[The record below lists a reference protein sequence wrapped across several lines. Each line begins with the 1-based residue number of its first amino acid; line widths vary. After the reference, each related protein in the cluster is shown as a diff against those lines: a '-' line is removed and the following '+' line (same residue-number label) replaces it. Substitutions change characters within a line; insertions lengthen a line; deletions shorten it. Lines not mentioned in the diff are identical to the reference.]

1 MRQSVRAGFFPARRA
16 NDVSCVPSDGSSTQN
31 AWLRYVAQSHGSAQ
45 TSPFRAGLRF
55 RFQFAKYKTAC
66 RTGLALPFRLF
77 CSDYKRAAFP
87 MQRLRLTSTTTG
99 KKSKDIRQRLFA
111 HIGGSMVYCG
121 QGFPAG
127 QCHQLKTGAFV
138 LCEKTAKQMQ
148 LVGAGLCS
156 ARQDTPNYRKSS
168 ANPYALTRLAVEA
181 DAHIGPAECTVFT
194 GIYGEFVTSQWADR
208 VVGPYNNP
216 SHSLWGRT
224 TLSAR
229 GMYRFYGNLR
239 RIHSCPL
246 HPKR

>member
-1 MRQSVRAGFFPARRA
+1 MRKKQP
-16 NDVSCVPSDGSSTQN
+16 PTK
-31 AWLRYVAQSHGSAQ
+31 
-45 TSPFRAGLRF
+45 GLRATSSGGVDTSMTVRTKDF
-55 RFQFAKYKTAC
+55 DKPVVQLKKGGCKMKPGLVYLGFSTDFLIEEADQWRGACWSMIKERSDCSFLFLTQKVWYKSPLNT
-66 RTGLALPFRLF
+66 
-77 CSDYKRAAFP
+77 DK
-87 MQRLRLTSTTTG
+87 
-99 KKSKDIRQRLFA
+99 
-111 HIGGSMVYCG
+111 
-121 QGFPAG
+121 G

-216 SHSLWGRT
+216 SHSL
-224 TLSAR
+224 
-229 GMYRFYGNLR
+229 
-239 RIHSCPL
+239 
-246 HPKR
+246 

>member
-1 MRQSVRAGFFPARRA
+1 MIVRTKAFEKPVVQLKKGGYKMKPGLVYLGFSTDFLIEEADQWRGACWSMIKER
-16 NDVSCVPSDGSSTQN
+16 SDCSFLFLTQKV
-31 AWLRYVAQSHGSAQ
+31 WYK
-45 TSPFRAGLRF
+45 SPLNTD
-55 RFQFAKYKTAC
+55 K
-66 RTGLALPFRLF
+66 
-77 CSDYKRAAFP
+77 
-87 MQRLRLTSTTTG
+87 
-99 KKSKDIRQRLFA
+99 
-111 HIGGSMVYCG
+111 
-121 QGFPAG
+121 G

-216 SHSLWGRT
+216 SHSL
-224 TLSAR
+224 
-229 GMYRFYGNLR
+229 
-239 RIHSCPL
+239 
-246 HPKR
+246 

>member
-1 MRQSVRAGFFPARRA
+1 MWKIDKCG
-16 NDVSCVPSDGSSTQN
+16 
-31 AWLRYVAQSHGSAQ
+31 
-45 TSPFRAGLRF
+45 
-55 RFQFAKYKTAC
+55 
-66 RTGLALPFRLF
+66 
-77 CSDYKRAAFP
+77 
-87 MQRLRLTSTTTG
+87 
-99 KKSKDIRQRLFA
+99 
-111 HIGGSMVYCG
+111 HILN
-121 QGFPAG
+121 GFPGG

-216 SHSLWGRT
+216 SHSL
-224 TLSAR
+224 
-229 GMYRFYGNLR
+229 
-239 RIHSCPL
+239 
-246 HPKR
+246 

>member
-1 MRQSVRAGFFPARRA
+1 MPMWNPWRGCRKCSEGCRYCYIHKGDARRGV
-16 NDVSCVPSDGSSTQN
+16 DTSQIVRTSDFDKPVRQLKKGGYKMKPGLVYLGFSTDFLIEEADQWRG
-31 AWLRYVAQSHGSAQ
+31 ACWSMIKERSDCSFLFLTQKVWYK
-45 TSPFRAGLRF
+45 SPLNTD
-55 RFQFAKYKTAC
+55 K
-66 RTGLALPFRLF
+66 
-77 CSDYKRAAFP
+77 
-87 MQRLRLTSTTTG
+87 
-99 KKSKDIRQRLFA
+99 
-111 HIGGSMVYCG
+111 
-121 QGFPAG
+121 G

-216 SHSLWGRT
+216 SHSL
-224 TLSAR
+224 
-229 GMYRFYGNLR
+229 
-239 RIHSCPL
+239 
-246 HPKR
+246 